1 VIETVIS
8 FSRAGAKPLLPG
20 FLARGMEIHSTPFM
34 PWDTATLIQV
44 LCNNIMYAWL
54 LVEREDAVLS
64 WDSPKLSPMH
74 IASSLW

>member
-1 VIETVIS
+1 MIETLIS
-8 FSRAGAKPLLPG
+8 FSWAGAEPLLPG

-44 LCNNIMYAWL
+44 LCDNIMYAWLL

-64 WDSPKLSPMH
+64 WDSPKLSPP
-74 IASSLW
+74 LR